1 MSYKKTLLTFIFLI
15 GLVLS
20 LMAFLSY
27 QRNTTSI
34 IANDDMPDA
43 YMENVNAVI
52 IDKTG
57 NPSLKIVTP
66 RVLHFSKN
74 DTSEFIDPHLTL
86 YRQSPEP
93 WYIAAKFGRALNGI
107 NHVIFWDEV
116 TMHHAADM
124 QNPNTLIKTPKLT
137 VNPKEQTAATDEL
150 ITLIQPNLIIRAIG
164 MSADLNAGN
173 VKLLKEARGEYVPDA

>member
-1 MSYKKTLLTFIFLI
+1 MSYRKTSLTFIFLI
-15 GLVLS
+15 GIVLS

-27 QRNTTSI
+27 KSDTTSI
-34 IANDDMPDA
+34 IADNDMPDA
-43 YMENVNAVI
+43 YMETVNAVI
-52 IDKTG
+52 IDKMG
-57 NPSLKIVTP
+57 NPSLKIITP

-93 WYIAAKFGRALNGI
+93 WYIAARFGRAQNGI
-107 NHVIFWDEV
+107 SHVIFWDEV

-124 QNPNTLIKTPKLT
+124 KNPNTLIKTPKLT
-137 VNPKEQTAATDEL
+137 VNPKEQTASTNDD

-164 MSADLNAGN
+164 MTADLNAGN
-173 VKLLKEARGEYVPDA
+173 VKLLSAARGEYVPDA